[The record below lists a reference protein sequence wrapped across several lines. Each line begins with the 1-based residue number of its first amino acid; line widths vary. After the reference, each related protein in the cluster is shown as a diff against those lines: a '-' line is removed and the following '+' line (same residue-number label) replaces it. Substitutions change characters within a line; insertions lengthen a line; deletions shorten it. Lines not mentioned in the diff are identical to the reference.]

1 MNMQDCSE
9 HLHAY
14 TMTRMTHTAERRR
27 AILQVLE
34 ESVVHSQDELAGIL
48 GRMGF
53 ETTQPMLS
61 RDLRTLKVAKR
72 GGVYQLLEDERVTP
86 LEKLATL
93 LRGVQTAGE
102 HMVVVHCEPGAAHA
116 VARALEADDL
126 DGLVGTVAGD
136 DTIFIAVAGGSAGD
150 EIRRR
155 IRPLLELD

>member
-1 MNMQDCSE
+1 MS
-9 HLHAY
+9 
-14 TMTRMTHTAERRR
+14 RTAERRH
-27 AILQVLE
+27 AILEVLQ

-61 RDLRTLKVAKR
+61 RDLRNLQVAKR

-86 LEKLATL
+86 LEKIATL
-93 LRGVQTAGE
+93 LRGVQKAGD

-126 DGLVGTVAGD
+126 DGLIGTVAGD
-136 DTIFIAVAGGSAGD
+136 DTIFIAVAGPGAGD
-150 EIRRR
+150 DVRRR